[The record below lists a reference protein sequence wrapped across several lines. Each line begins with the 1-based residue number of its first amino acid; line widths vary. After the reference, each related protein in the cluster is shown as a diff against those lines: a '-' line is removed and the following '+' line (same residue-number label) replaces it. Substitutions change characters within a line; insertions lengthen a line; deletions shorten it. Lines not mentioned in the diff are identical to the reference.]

1 MSGSK
6 KDSGETPSGVSHPYS
21 DKPAIAAAVAK
32 VQEKRAAAETAA
44 SSSVLVPAV
53 AEPRED
59 EKPVTREEMHGCM
72 RSVKELRA
80 TIERLVIASPGLG
93 AAAQATETPSPDGP
107 GSHFGYDNAQ
117 MFRTPATMVPEPASS
132 ADVCGGRPKASV
144 GSTVNKA
151 RSTNGFYNF

>member
-21 DKPAIAAAVAK
+21 DKPTIAAAVAK
-32 VQEKRAAAETAA
+32 AHEKRAAAETA
-44 SSSVLVPAV
+44 SSSGVAVPAA

-59 EKPVTREEMHGCM
+59 EKPVTREEMRGYM
-72 RSVKELRA
+72 RSIEELRA
-80 TIERLVIASPGLG
+80 MIERLVIASPGLG

-107 GSHFGYDNAQ
+107 GSHFSYDNAQ

-132 ADVCGGRPKASV
+132 ADVRGGRPKASV
-144 GSTVNKA
+144 GSTVNKT
-151 RSTNGFYNF
+151 RSTLEV